1 MKKEKKLLQR
11 KEVYVNI
18 LLSLVTC
25 FMFFIYAPLELL
37 FTNNDEFW
45 YDFWLLFPVMFVV
58 FAVFFGI
65 STVLLNVILLKKE
78 KLYNKIIIFYFI
90 AFICS
95 YIQGTFLAGN
105 LPPLD
110 GTAIDWAQFPMERV
124 KTILVW
130 VIVTILALLLLK
142 YIQMDKFLKVIQYF
156 SAFAFAVLFI
166 SLISVGIMEGGF
178 KHKPN
183 MTVCTKKQFEMS
195 QDTNFIILVLDA
207 LDAGGWKEA
216 LEKHPEYRDVLED
229 FTFYEDAMGVYPLT
243 KHSIPFILS
252 GKWHEN
258 ERPFREYSADAY
270 MNSPLFASLQ
280 EKSYKMGLYEQ
291 DVILDDEG
299 FYMFDNI
306 CPNKRG
312 TNSWSSFIRWQIQ
325 MTGFKYAPFDLKR
338 ICFVNPEAFKGLRIP
353 PENEQ
358 VFTDSNVVFY
368 DSVLNE
374 DITLIPD
381 KCFKFIH
388 IEGAHL
394 PYRYDE
400 NVNVISD
407 GTYEGN
413 VEASMTITKAYLEK
427 LKEYQVYENSVIMI
441 MADHG
446 FCYSDTNDVLHR
458 QNPILFIKGIGEK
471 HDFQVSDAPVSWE
484 DLQDIYGRLLNG
496 ADSMSVVDYT
506 ENDERKRRYLYYEYR
521 EDEYM
526 YEYIQEGKARN
537 RDTFK
542 PTGNVY
548 VLE

>member
-1 MKKEKKLLQR
+1 MK

-18 LLSLVTC
+18 LLSLATC

-37 FTNNDEFW
+37 FTNQDEFW
-45 YDFWLLFPVMFVV
+45 YDVWLLFPVMFIV

-65 STVLLNVILLKKE
+65 STLLLNVILGKKE
-78 KLYNKIIIFYFI
+78 NLYHKIIIFYFI

-105 LPPLD
+105 LPRLD
-110 GTAIDWAQFPMERV
+110 GTAIDWSQFPMERI

-130 VIVTILALLLLK
+130 VIVTALVLALL
-142 YIQMDKFLKVIQYF
+142 KFIRMKKMLKVIQYA
-156 SAFAFAVLFI
+156 SAFAFAVLFV
-166 SLISVGIMEGGF
+166 SLISVGIIEDGF

-183 MTVCTKKQFEMS
+183 MTICTANQFEMS

-207 LDAGGWKEA
+207 LDAGGWNEVY
-216 LEKHPEYRDVLED
+216 EKHPEYREVLED
-229 FTFYEDAMGVYPLT
+229 FTFYEDAMGTYSFT
-243 KHSIPFILS
+243 KHSIPFMLS

-258 ERPFREYSADAY
+258 EGPFREYSTDAY

-306 CPNKRG
+306 FSNKG
-312 TNSWSSFIRWQIQ
+312 GAESWSSFIRWQIQ
-325 MTGFKYAPFDLKR
+325 MTGFKYAPFDFKR
-338 ICFVNPEAFKGLRIP
+338 ICFVNPEAFKKLRIP

-358 VFTDSNVVFY
+358 VFIDSNVVFY
-368 DSVLNE
+368 DSVLHE
-374 DITLIPD
+374 DITLIPE

-394 PYRYDE
+394 PFRYDE
-400 NVNVISD
+400 NVNVISN
-407 GTYEGN
+407 GTYESN
-413 VEASMTITKAYLEK
+413 VEACMTITKAYLEK
-427 LKEYQVYENSVIMI
+427 LKESGVYDNSVIMI

-446 FCYSDTNDVLHR
+446 FCYQDTNDTLHR
-458 QNPILFIKGIGEK
+458 QNPVLFIKGVGEK

-484 DLQDIYGRLLNG
+484 DLQDIYSRLLNG

-506 ENDERKRRYLYYEYR
+506 ENDKRKRRYLHYEYR
-521 EDEYM
+521 EDDCM
-526 YEYIQEGKARN
+526 REYIQEGKARN
-537 RDTFK
+537 EDTFK
-542 PTGNVY
+542 PTGNIY
-548 VLE
+548 ILE